1 MENPHAERQAIILG
15 RIVKNVE
22 KCTEMIQEL
31 NHCTKELVQA
41 NVRVAQAAELAT
53 KYRKN
58 VLYNLEA
65 SGLVSNVKD
74 NA

>member
-1 MENPHAERQAIILG
+1 M
-15 RIVKNVE
+15 
-22 KCTEMIQEL
+22 MQEL
-31 NHCTKELVQA
+31 NHCTKVWSIMLSTLPRIFISLQQLVQA

-65 SGLVSNVKD
+65 SGLVSDSKD
-74 NA
+74 GA